1 MIMLKSLNK
10 TEKMKRNFMT
20 KYIVKST
27 SITYKKVEAES
38 PEQAEQFAW
47 EEPDEKTDEYERYAE
62 VEEAE
67 EDWV

>member
-1 MIMLKSLNK
+1 
-10 TEKMKRNFMT
+10 MT
-20 KYIVKST
+20 KYRVDGKATVPYALFI
-27 SITYKKVEAES
+27 EADS
-38 PEQAEQFAW
+38 PEQAEEFAW

>member
-1 MIMLKSLNK
+1 MMP
-10 TEKMKRNFMT
+10 
-20 KYIVKST
+20 KYIVKKV
-27 SITYKKVEAES
+27 SITYKNIEADS

>member
-1 MIMLKSLNK
+1 
-10 TEKMKRNFMT
+10 MT

-38 PEQAEQFAW
+38 PEQAEEFAW

-62 VEEAE
+62 VEEDE